1 MGRSRAATAWLKRI
15 VMLVVAIE
23 LTWLVVINFLLFL
36 PVSQTAI
43 NAIRPEKFHIHWERA
58 WSWYPGR
65 VSVWNASANGNSRSQ
80 MWQVEVGY
88 ASGRISLPPLVLK
101 RVNLH
106 GVEGADVTFRL
117 RPRSKPDRD
126 YSRIERWFPT
136 IEGREVTP
144 AVTTPRKKKWPWRVF
159 ADDMRVDGPL
169 DYWIYHVRGESE
181 GFAEGGLSYVT
192 HGGELELDVRAFDL
206 ALGRHTVGD
215 EEMFGDGHLAGS
227 MGFAP
232 FVPRENKGLPM
243 LGFLRLDAE
252 VSIDAN
258 DLRFVRIF
266 VLNFHQIA
274 VDGEGKV
281 RGRLRYDRGEVLDGT
296 DLHID
301 ARNLVVDVPGHRIA
315 GKGDIDLERG
325 AETGGEMALDFRF
338 RELEVVREHTDAPML
353 VGDQLLLRVGGD
365 GRVLPDPGT
374 VNPTRSLSLDIR
386 DLQVPDLARLQPY
399 LPEKWP
405 LRLLGGDGRLGGA
418 LSLTPKSLSVDL
430 ALRSGQARL
439 ALSQY
444 RFETDLDTAV
454 RMENPAI
461 MRQPTRV
468 AGSYITL
475 SEAHLLREGQEAGET
490 WSAALR
496 LKDGDFYLLG
506 AEDRAAGED
515 VLDLFRILGASEFQG
530 LLADSAGLFDF
541 EAELSS
547 LAWISAFLGSQ
558 YESEFHGNSTV
569 AGSLALSAGLPAPG
583 TDINVR
589 SRELAV
595 HILDYLGRG
604 DGVIGLQV
612 EEGGAAPDWRFRVD
626 LANAEMSRR
635 GEASAS
641 LQDVDLAL
649 DALVE
654 DVSLDGS
661 GDKPF
666 ALNLDIGS
674 ARVSDMSVFNRYLP
688 PDSPLRFTGGQA
700 DLAADVVLNHDDA
713 DGWLRLDS
721 EGIELLADGQSL
733 EADLQAE
740 LLLSGGVP
748 AERRFEIAGST
759 LRLDGVRVVGQK
771 ADFDDA
777 DWSAELRLENG
788 EVTIS
793 EPVGLDLDATLRI
806 SDSRP
811 IVALFSNQ
819 DGWRPDFLARMMT
832 LEDIA
837 RSGTVRMVNE
847 RMVIPDARLT
857 SDNAE
862 AALKGVHS
870 PELSDGMLYFRYKKF
885 DALLKVRDGK
895 RNLDI
900 LHPLR
905 TFDAYVPPEPRGA
918 SDQ

>member
-1 MGRSRAATAWLKRI
+1 LAAEARA
-15 VMLVVAIE
+15 
-23 LTWLVVINFLLFL
+23 
-36 PVSQTAI
+36 
-43 NAIRPEKFHIHWERA
+43 
-58 WSWYPGR
+58 
-65 VSVWNASANGNSRSQ
+65 
-80 MWQVEVGY
+80 
-88 ASGRISLPPLVLK
+88 
-101 RVNLH
+101 
-106 GVEGADVTFRL
+106 
-117 RPRSKPDRD
+117 
-126 YSRIERWFPT
+126 
-136 IEGREVTP
+136 
-144 AVTTPRKKKWPWRVF
+144 
-159 ADDMRVDGPL
+159 
-169 DYWIYHVRGESE
+169 
-181 GFAEGGLSYVT
+181 
-192 HGGELELDVRAFDL
+192 
-206 ALGRHTVGD
+206 
-215 EEMFGDGHLAGS
+215 
-227 MGFAP
+227 
-232 FVPRENKGLPM
+232 
-243 LGFLRLDAE
+243 
-252 VSIDAN
+252 
-258 DLRFVRIF
+258 
-266 VLNFHQIA
+266 
-274 VDGEGKV
+274 
-281 RGRLRYDRGEVLDGT
+281 
-296 DLHID
+296 
-301 ARNLVVDVPGHRIA
+301 
-315 GKGDIDLERG
+315 
-325 AETGGEMALDFRF
+325 
-338 RELEVVREHTDAPML
+338 
-353 VGDQLLLRVGGD
+353 
-365 GRVLPDPGT
+365 
-374 VNPTRSLSLDIR
+374 
-386 DLQVPDLARLQPY
+386 
-399 LPEKWP
+399 
-405 LRLLGGDGRLGGA
+405 
-418 LSLTPKSLSVDL
+418 
-430 ALRSGQARL
+430 
-439 ALSQY
+439 
-444 RFETDLDTAV
+444 
-454 RMENPAI
+454 
-461 MRQPTRV
+461 
-468 AGSYITL
+468 
-475 SEAHLLREGQEAGET
+475 
-490 WSAALR
+490 
-496 LKDGDFYLLG
+496 DGDN
-506 AEDRAAGED
+506 
-515 VLDLFRILGASEFQG
+515 VLDLFRVLGDAEFRG

-541 EAELSS
+541 EAEVSS

-558 YESEFHGNSTV
+558 YESEFHGSSTI

-583 TDINVR
+583 TDIDVR
-589 SRELAV
+589 SQELV
-595 HILDYLGRG
+595 VRFLDYLGRG
-604 DGVIGLQV
+604 DGVIELQV
-612 EEGGAAPDWRFRVD
+612 EEGGAAPDWRFHVD

-777 DWSAELRLENG
+777 DWSAELRLEDG

-837 RSGTVRMVNE
+837 GSGTVRMVNE

-885 DALLKVRDGK
+885 EALLKVKDGK

-900 LHPLR
+900 LNARR
-905 TFDAYVPPEPRGA
+905 TFDAYAPPEPRSA
-918 SDQ
+918 SGQ